1 MIARPHTRRR
11 PARAARHEA
20 RTAWLLLTPALLLL
34 LWLRIIPAGIAI
46 VQSFYTSVPG
56 SVLPP
61 KWVGWQNYLDL
72 FDDPGFW
79 DSVWRTLVFAAL
91 VNPLTMV
98 FALFLAWLLTR
109 NVAFTGVWRTLA
121 FLPTALPLMGTT
133 VVFGVLMRPEGVI
146 NSLLRM
152 AHLPVSGWFTDV
164 NGAMAA
170 LVILSTWTAVGY
182 WMIFLI
188 AAIRD
193 VPRDYYDAAMLD
205 GAGEVRQFFT
215 VTLPLIQRQLLFVLT
230 ASTVWNFILYAPVSA
245 LTKGGPQGSTNF
257 LMYDIITRY
266 YALSSP
272 GSALAEMT
280 ILFILMGVTVWLQF
294 RLLSRMRSA
303 P

>member
-1 MIARPHTRRR
+1 VTS
-11 PARAARHEA
+11 RASRHES
-20 RTAWLLLTPALLLL
+20 RTALLLL
-34 LWLRIIPAGIAI
+34 APALALLLLLRIIPAGMA
-46 VQSFYTSVPG
+46 VVESFYTSVPG
-56 SVLPP
+56 SVIPP

-79 DSVWRTLVFAAL
+79 DSVWRTLLFAGL

-98 FALFLAWLLTR
+98 FALLLGLAADAQCGIHWRVAHTGLLAHGSAADGHDR
-109 NVAFTGVWRTLA
+109 GVRRVAASRRGGEQPA
-121 FLPTALPLMGTT
+121 DAGTS
-133 VVFGVLMRPEGVI
+133 P
-146 NSLLRM
+146 
-152 AHLPVSGWFTDV
+152 ASGWFTDV
-164 NGAMAA
+164 NGALAA

-193 VPRDYYDAAMLD
+193 VPQDYYDAAMLD
-205 GAGEVRQFFT
+205 GAGEWRQFIN

-230 ASTVWNFILYAPVSA
+230 ASTVWNFILYAPISA
-245 LTKGGPQGSTNF
+245 LTKGGPQGSSNF

-272 GSALAEMT
+272 GAALAEMT
-280 ILFILMGVTVWLQF
+280 MLFVLMGATVWLQF
-294 RLLSRMRSA
+294 RLLNRMRSA

>member
-1 MIARPHTRRR
+1 M
-11 PARAARHEA
+11 
-20 RTAWLLLTPALLLL
+20 
-34 LWLRIIPAGIAI
+34 
-46 VQSFYTSVPG
+46 
-56 SVLPP
+56 
-61 KWVGWQNYLDL
+61 
-72 FDDPGFW
+72 
-79 DSVWRTLVFAAL
+79 WRTLLFAGL

-98 FALFLAWLLTR
+98 FALLLAWLLTR

-133 VVFGVLMRPEGVI
+133 VVFGVLLRPEGVV
-146 NSLLRM
+146 NSLLTL
-152 AHLPVSGWFTDV
+152 AHLPASGWFTDV
-164 NGAMAA
+164 NGALAA

-193 VPRDYYDAAMLD
+193 VPQDYYDAAMLD
-205 GAGEVRQFFT
+205 GAGEWRQFIN

-230 ASTVWNFILYAPVSA
+230 ASTVWNFILYAPISA
-245 LTKGGPQGSTNF
+245 LTKGGPQGSSNF

-272 GSALAEMT
+272 GAALAEMT
-280 ILFILMGVTVWLQF
+280 MLFVLMGATVWLQF
-294 RLLSRMRSA
+294 RLLNRMRSA

>member
-1 MIARPHTRRR
+1 MTS
-11 PARAARHEA
+11 RASRHES
-20 RTAWLLLTPALLLL
+20 RTALLLL
-34 LWLRIIPAGIAI
+34 APALALLLLLRIIPAGMA
-46 VQSFYTSVPG
+46 VVESFYTSVPG
-56 SVLPP
+56 SVIPP

-79 DSVWRTLVFAAL
+79 DSVWRTLLFAGL

-133 VVFGVLMRPEGVI
+133 VVFGVLLRPEGVV
-146 NSLLRM
+146 NSLLTL
-152 AHLPVSGWFTDV
+152 AHLPASGWFTDV
-164 NGAMAA
+164 NGALAA

-193 VPRDYYDAAMLD
+193 VPQDYYDAAMLD
-205 GAGEVRQFFT
+205 GAGEWRQFINI
-215 VTLPLIQRQLLFVLT
+215 TLPLIQRQLLFVLT
-230 ASTVWNFILYAPVSA
+230 ASTVWNFILYAPISA
-245 LTKGGPQGSTNF
+245 LTKGGPQGSSNF

-272 GSALAEMT
+272 GAALAEMT
-280 ILFILMGVTVWLQF
+280 ILFVLMGATVWLQF
-294 RLLSRMRSA
+294 RLLNRMRSA